1 MKLVENWKALWKA
14 WTVQLA
20 AAGIFLPDLLQV
32 IADNSSLVPWFDDG
46 YKSGLR
52 LACLILIVLLRP
64 VKQESLKS

>member
-14 WTVQLA
+14 WTIQLA
-20 AAGIFLPDLLQV
+20 AMGILLPDLLQV
-32 IADNSSLVPWFDDG
+32 IADNSALIPWFDDD

-64 VKQESLKS
+64 VQQKSLK